1 MRQRQEVQKLSRQA
15 RIIGA

>member
-15 RIIGA
+15 GLIGC